1 MKWFIAHL
9 ATMTPLGA
17 YAWLAGILLLC
28 GLGLPIPE
36 DISLIAA
43 GYFAWRGVLQVNKA
57 FLVCFVAVLAGDSL
71 AAPHLMPVEAGNI
84 LRRAALA
91 GDISA
96 DVASLAHTDLLDLRV
111 EFFPYQPCAERV
123 WELRENVTCYD
134 GWYVAVAELL
144 DAPLATLDSRLANSP
159 GPRCQFLLPPAA
171 T

>member
-1 MKWFIAHL
+1 MTLVVDASMVVAGL
-9 ATMTPLGA
+9 ADSGTDGRWA
-17 YAWLAGILLLC
+17 
-28 GLGLPIPE
+28 E
-36 DISLIAA
+36 SL
-43 GYFAWRGVLQVNKA
+43 
-57 FLVCFVAVLAGDSL
+57 LAGDAL
-71 AAPHLMPVEAGNI
+71 AAPHLMPVEAANI

-96 DVASLAHTDLLDLRV
+96 DVASLAHADLMDLRV
-111 EFFPYQPCAERV
+111 EFLPYQPCAARV

-144 DAPLATLDSRLANSP
+144 DAPLATIDARLANSL